1 MKYIPQLEL
10 TDDEFEV
17 LQAAAAAADM
27 GVYDYV
33 LSRAVGRPPRTAR
46 PPKEPGFPPAM
57 ETKADAAHV
66 E

>member
-10 TDDEFEV
+10 TDDEFEA

-27 GVYDYV
+27 GLYDYV
-33 LSRAVGRPPRTAR
+33 LNRAVGRRPHAVRPPR
-46 PPKEPGFPPAM
+46 EPGFPPAM
-57 ETKADAAHV
+57 EIKADAAHV